1 MNCHGCEGRGWVDS
15 KVIGPTL
22 CPICKGEGQ
31 SKSIE
36 PVIQDST
43 YNQDAIWTELNRD
56 AVGGFEK
63 ALDYESRKIENAKRN
78 DGIIAH
84 FLFNRDITPHG
95 NMIFY
100 HLQHQTITG
109 GKVPELS
116 KDEIIARNY
125 CLDEDGK
132 IRNLDGIPVSP
143 VMWDFVEFA
152 RGNKKGIV
160 CTFDMNRKGN
170 PFFCD
175 TNMLAFGIV
184 ANKGKGVRSF
194 LSESEELL
202 RTKHHA
208 EIVNLC
214 LCFLS

>member
-1 MNCHGCEGRGWVDS
+1 MNCHGCDGRGWVDS
-15 KVIGPTL
+15 KVVGPTL
-22 CPICKGEGQ
+22 CPVCNGGGQ

-36 PVIQDST
+36 PVVRNSVYD
-43 YNQDAIWTELNRD
+43 QDAIWTELNRD
-56 AVGGFEK
+56 TTRGFKE
-63 ALDYESRKIENAKRN
+63 ALDYESRKIKNAKRR
-78 DGIIAH
+78 DDVIAH
-84 FLFNRDITPHG
+84 LLFNRDVTPHG

-116 KDEIIARNY
+116 RDEITARNY

-143 VMWDFVEFA
+143 AMWDFMESA
-152 RGNKKGIV
+152 KNNKRNIA

-175 TNMLAFGIV
+175 INMLAFGIV
-184 ANKGKGVRSF
+184 ANNGTGIGPF

-202 RTKHHA
+202 RTKHNV

-214 LCFLS
+214 LCFLT